1 MIVACGVSGG
11 CSRARRATDSQEAEA
26 LLRRAF
32 FKVEGRVTKMK
43 VRRKQG
49 ARAMSDVAAI
59 GALVD
64 SIKPYLADKPAMMQG
79 AALAELLAIWLA
91 GQMIENDP
99 QATHELREKILQ
111 AHLEKVRE
119 LIPINARLLGAP
131 P

>member
-1 MIVACGVSGG
+1 
-11 CSRARRATDSQEAEA
+11 
-26 LLRRAF
+26 
-32 FKVEGRVTKMK
+32 MK